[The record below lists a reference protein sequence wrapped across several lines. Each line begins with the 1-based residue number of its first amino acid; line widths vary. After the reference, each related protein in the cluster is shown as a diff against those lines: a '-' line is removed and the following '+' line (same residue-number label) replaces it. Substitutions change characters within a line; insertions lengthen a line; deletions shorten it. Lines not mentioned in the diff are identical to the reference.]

1 MAGYRREWK
10 TWTEFVQRKC
20 RGGDPDPYLEKQED
34 RVKVLM
40 VCHLLAERKEAGKRE
55 KAATSI
61 TAAIRKHFATAL
73 LNTEW
78 LNSEAIAVAR
88 KACRRTPH
96 ENREYMRAGQGR
108 ARLPVWLSLLGRL
121 REKLWEGRGFG
132 WEDIDSKMTYVT
144 AMYGFDVAARA
155 GEATSNGGD
164 NPGHTI
170 LCGDIIMHLEEAVTD
185 DGVSVNRI
193 RGGSTLMVEK
203 VEIRNVRMLEVC
215 ALTHKVGTINTTKMI
230 RRNGEEAEE
239 FLEDLTEFMLRSGAV
254 TGDPLFSRRAVQPGG
269 KLSHKVCRSKM
280 VTDAIKEEV
289 KSQGLSPDLFSFH
302 SLRKGA
308 VTQMKAL
315 GVSRDEILARGNYAP
330 LSGMIDSVYNYNSTG
345 TGPLGSL
352 GNHSG
357 RQINREDVCNNMP
370 L

>member
-1 MAGYRREWK
+1 MDTLQRFMGSSVSSLTMAGYRREWK

-155 GEATSNGGD
+155 GEATSNGGAVSLYCAETSSCSD
-164 NPGHTI
+164 GRRSVRQSNQRREYPYGGES
-170 LCGDIIMHLEEAVTD
+170 GDSERQDVG
-185 DGVSVNRI
+185 GV
-193 RGGSTLMVEK
+193 
-203 VEIRNVRMLEVC
+203 C
-215 ALTHKVGTINTTKMI
+215 PH
-230 RRNGEEAEE
+230 
-239 FLEDLTEFMLRSGAV
+239 
-254 TGDPLFSRRAVQPGG
+254 
-269 KLSHKVCRSKM
+269 
-280 VTDAIKEEV
+280 
-289 KSQGLSPDLFSFH
+289 SQGGHHQHD
-302 SLRKGA
+302 
-308 VTQMKAL
+308 QN
-315 GVSRDEILARGNYAP
+315 D
-330 LSGMIDSVYNYNSTG
+330 
-345 TGPLGSL
+345 
-352 GNHSG
+352 
-357 RQINREDVCNNMP
+357 
-370 L
+370 